1 MSFGILTLIVACG
14 LTGPLIA
21 GATRLAVPVVVG
33 EIAAGV
39 VVGQTGLREI
49 DPADPTVVFLSAVG
63 FAMLMFIVGT
73 HLPLRD
79 PGLRRALRTAAV
91 AGVLS
96 FAIAVPGGWLVARA
110 SGVGHPA
117 VFALLLA
124 ASSSAVVMPI
134 VQERGLTGEEMLV
147 ATTWIALVDIA
158 SIVALP
164 VALEPSRALKI
175 GGGGV
180 AVTVVAIA
188 VFGIVHV
195 TRNDRVI
202 TVLRRGSQQRG
213 WALDLRLSL
222 FALFGLAALATSF
235 GTSTLIAGF
244 GAGMIVALAGEP
256 RRLTQQLVG
265 LAEGFF
271 VPLFFVTLGA
281 KLDFRS
287 LAQSRSDVA
296 LVGMLF
302 AAIVLCHIAVARVM
316 RMPFGAGLLA
326 SAQLGLPAGVV
337 ALGLT
342 EHILKAGQGAAIIAA
357 ALLSLGASAAGA
369 VLLSRRPGAAPPA
382 VSEPTAAAAETG

>member
-14 LTGPLIA
+14 LAGPLLS

-39 VVGQTGLREI
+39 LVGQTGLREI
-49 DPADPTVVFLSAVG
+49 NPADPTVVFLSVVG
-63 FAMLMFIVGT
+63 FAMLMFVVGT

-79 PGLRRALRTAAV
+79 PGLRRALRTATIA
-91 AGVLS
+91 AVLS
-96 FAIAVPGGWLVARA
+96 FAIAAPGGWLLADA

-117 VFALLLA
+117 VFVLLLA

-134 VQERGLTGEEMLV
+134 IQERGITGEEMLV

-164 VALEPSRALKI
+164 VALTPAKALRI

-180 AVTVVAIA
+180 LVAGAAVALFA
-188 VFGIVHV
+188 IVHAI
-195 TRNDRVI
+195 RNDRVVM
-202 TVLRRGSQQRG
+202 VLRTGSRQRG
-213 WALDLRLSL
+213 WALDLRVSL
-222 FALFGLAALATSF
+222 LVLFGLAALATKF
-235 GTSTLIAGF
+235 GTSILIAGF
-244 GAGMIVALAGEP
+244 AAGMIVALAGEP

-281 KLDFRS
+281 KLNFRALGS
-287 LAQSRSDVA
+287 SRSDLA
-296 LVGMLF
+296 LVGMLA
-302 AAIVLCHIAVARVM
+302 AAIVICHVAVARVM
-316 RMPFGAGLLA
+316 RMPWGTGLLA

-337 ALGLT
+337 SLGLT
-342 EHILKAGQGAAIIAA
+342 EGILTAGEGAAIIAS
-357 ALLSLGASAAGA
+357 ALITLGASSAGA
-369 VLLSRRPGAAPPA
+369 VLLSRTAGPTPPAPAPAAAPSSP
-382 VSEPTAAAAETG
+382 G

>member
-14 LTGPLIA
+14 LAGPVLS

-39 VVGQTGLREI
+39 LVGRTGLRAI

-63 FAMLMFIVGT
+63 FAMLMFVVGT

-96 FAIAVPGGWLVARA
+96 FAVAVPGGWLIASV

-117 VFALLLA
+117 VFVLLLA

-164 VALEPSRALKI
+164 VALEPAKVVRI

-180 AVTVVAIA
+180 AVTVAAVA
-188 VFGIVHV
+188 VFGVVHLI
-195 TRNDRVI
+195 RNDRV
-202 TVLRRGSQQRG
+202 VAALRRGSRQRG

-222 FALFGLAALATSF
+222 LALFGLAALATRF

-287 LAQSRSDVA
+287 LAQSGSDVA

-302 AAIVLCHIAVARVM
+302 AAITVCHIAVARLM

-342 EHILKAGQGAAIIAA
+342 EHILEPGQGAAIVAS
-357 ALLSLGASAAGA
+357 ALLTLGASAAGA
-369 VLLSRRPGAAPPA
+369 ALLSRSAPR
-382 VSEPTAAAAETG
+382 AAAEPVVTPGETG

>member
-1 MSFGILTLIVACG
+1 VSFGILTLIVACG
-14 LTGPLIA
+14 LAGPLLS

-49 DPADPTVVFLSAVG
+49 DPADPTVVFLSAAG

-73 HLPLRD
+73 RLPLRD
-79 PGLRRALRTAAV
+79 PGLREALRTAAV

-96 FAIAVPGGWLVARA
+96 FAVAVPGGVLVSRA

-117 VFALLLA
+117 VFVLLLA

-134 VQERGLTGEEMLV
+134 VHERSLQGERLLV

-164 VALEPSRALKI
+164 VALEPSKALRI

-180 AVTVVAIA
+180 AVVVAAVA
-188 VFGIVHV
+188 VFGIVHASRNNRAVV
-195 TRNDRVI
+195 T
-202 TVLRRGSQQRG
+202 LRRGSQQRG

-222 FALFGLAALATSF
+222 LVLFGLAALATSF

-271 VPLFFVTLGA
+271 VPFFFVTLGA

-287 LAQSRSDVA
+287 LASSRSDIA

-302 AAIVLCHIAVARVM
+302 AAILVCHIAVARVM
-316 RMPFGAGLLA
+316 RMPVGAGLLA

-342 EHILKAGQGAAIIAA
+342 EHILRAGQGAAIVAT
-357 ALLSLGASAAGA
+357 ALLTLGASAAGA
-369 VLLSRRPGAAPPA
+369 ALLARSGAPPQPA
-382 VSEPTAAAAETG
+382 ATPTETG

>member
-14 LTGPLIA
+14 LAGPLLS

-49 DPADPTVVFLSAVG
+49 NPADPTVVFLSAVG

-79 PGLRRALRTAAV
+79 PGLREALRTAAV

-96 FAIAVPGGWLVARA
+96 FAIAVPGGVLVAHA

-117 VFALLLA
+117 VFVLLLA

-134 VQERGLTGEEMLV
+134 VHERSLQGEQLLV

-164 VALEPSRALKI
+164 VALEPSKALRI

-180 AVTVVAIA
+180 AVVVTAVA

-195 TRNDRVI
+195 SRNDRAV
-202 TVLRRGSQQRG
+202 VALRRGSQQRG

-222 FALFGLAALATSF
+222 LVLFGLAALATSF

-271 VPLFFVTLGA
+271 VPFFFVTLGA

-287 LAQSRSDVA
+287 LASSRSDIA

-302 AAIVLCHIAVARVM
+302 AAILVCHIAVARVM
-316 RMPFGAGLLA
+316 RMPVGAGLLA
-326 SAQLGLPAGVV
+326 TAQLGLPAGVV

-342 EHILKAGQGAAIIAA
+342 EHILRAGQGAAIVAT
-357 ALLSLGASAAGA
+357 ALLTLGASAAGA
-369 VLLSRRPGAAPPA
+369 ALLARSSAPPQPA
-382 VSEPTAAAAETG
+382 PTPTQTG

>member
-14 LTGPLIA
+14 LAGPLLSA
-21 GATRLAVPVVVG
+21 GTRLAVPVVVG

-39 VVGQTGLREI
+39 VIGQTGLREI

-63 FAMLMFIVGT
+63 FAMLMFVVGT

-79 PGLRRALRTAAV
+79 PGLRRALRTATIA
-91 AGVLS
+91 AVLS
-96 FAIAVPGGWLVARA
+96 FVIAVPGGWLVSHA

-117 VFALLLA
+117 VFVLLLA

-134 VQERGLTGEEMLV
+134 IQERGITGEEMLV

-164 VALEPSRALKI
+164 VALTPSKALRI

-180 AVTVVAIA
+180 LVTGAAIVLFTIVHRIRRDRVVVA
-188 VFGIVHV
+188 
-195 TRNDRVI
+195 
-202 TVLRRGSQQRG
+202 LRTGSRQRG
-213 WALDLRLSL
+213 WALDLRVSL
-222 FALFGLAALATSF
+222 LVLFGLAALATKF
-235 GTSTLIAGF
+235 GTSILIAGF
-244 GAGMIVALAGEP
+244 AAGMIVALAGEP

-271 VPLFFVTLGA
+271 VPFFFVTLGA
-281 KLDFRS
+281 RLDFRALES
-287 LAQSRSDVA
+287 SGSDLA
-296 LVGMLF
+296 LVAML
-302 AAIVLCHIAVARVM
+302 AVSIVICHVAVARVI
-316 RMPFGAGLLA
+316 RLPWGAGLLA

-342 EHILKAGQGAAIIAA
+342 EGILTAGEGAAIV
-357 ALLSLGASAAGA
+357 ASALITLGVSSAGA
-369 VLLSRRPGAAPPA
+369 VLLSRTAGPAPPA
-382 VSEPTAAAAETG
+382 RAPAATAGDAR

>member
-14 LTGPLIA
+14 LAGPLLS

-39 VVGQTGLREI
+39 LVGQTGLREI
-49 DPADPTVVFLSAVG
+49 NPADPTVVFLSVVG
-63 FAMLMFIVGT
+63 FAMLMFVVGT

-79 PGLRRALRTAAV
+79 PGLRRALRTATIA
-91 AGVLS
+91 AVLS
-96 FAIAVPGGWLVARA
+96 FAIATPGGWLLADA

-117 VFALLLA
+117 VFVLLLA

-134 VQERGLTGEEMLV
+134 IQERGITGEEMLV

-164 VALEPSRALKI
+164 VALTPAKAFRI

-180 AVTVVAIA
+180 LVAGAAVALFA
-188 VFGIVHV
+188 IVHAI
-195 TRNDRVI
+195 RNDRVVM
-202 TVLRRGSQQRG
+202 VLRTGSRQRG
-213 WALDLRLSL
+213 WALDLRVSL
-222 FALFGLAALATSF
+222 LVLFGLAALATKF
-235 GTSTLIAGF
+235 GTSILIAGF
-244 GAGMIVALAGEP
+244 AAGMIVALAGEP

-281 KLDFRS
+281 KLNFRALGS
-287 LAQSRSDVA
+287 SRSDLA
-296 LVGMLF
+296 LVGMLA
-302 AAIVLCHIAVARVM
+302 AAIVICHVAVARVM
-316 RMPFGAGLLA
+316 RMPWGAGLLA

-337 ALGLT
+337 SLGLT
-342 EHILKAGQGAAIIAA
+342 EGILTAGEGAAIIAS
-357 ALLSLGASAAGA
+357 ALITLGASSAGA
-369 VLLSRRPGAAPPA
+369 VLLSRTAGPRPPAPAPAAAPSSP
-382 VSEPTAAAAETG
+382 G